1 MIQDGTV
8 RDAEIGTTGNASGD
22 GQKRPHKSARSGD
35 RRQEKNA
42 GLRLEL
48 DSLKIEY
55 QNLFDRSNK
64 LDNKV
69 FITITFC
76 GFLFVFIT
84 GLFSKISQLPH
95 VGSGLKGAVTVSYIL
110 TCMAVMVSYV
120 YLLIYFMRLLQPEQI
135 VRMDPE
141 ILKAAGLEGLSERA
155 ALERLIGLY
164 RDTVDEDLIKL
175 KTRCDEFT
183 RGLRFVVPTVILAF
197 VAYAMQLAVQ
207 II

>member
-1 MIQDGTV
+1 MSQKKDV
-8 RDAEIGTTGNASGD
+8 R
-22 GQKRPHKSARSGD
+22 
-35 RRQEKNA
+35 EKGSA

-69 FITITFC
+69 YITITFC

-84 GLFSKISQLPH
+84 GLFSGISQLTSM
-95 VGSGLKGAVTVSYIL
+95 GGGIKGAMTVVYIL
-110 TCMAVMVSYV
+110 TCVAVMVSYV
-120 YLLIYFMRLLQPEQI
+120 YLLDYFMRLLQPERI

-141 ILKAAGLEGLSERA
+141 ILKAAGLDALEERA

-164 RDTVDEDLIKL
+164 RETVDEDLVKL
-175 KTRCDEFT
+175 KIRCDEFT
-183 RGLRFVVPTVILAF
+183 KGLRFVVPTVILAF

-207 II
+207 VI

>member
-1 MIQDGTV
+1 MMAAVNERAG
-8 RDAEIGTTGNASGD
+8 G
-22 GQKRPHKSARSGD
+22 
-35 RRQEKNA
+35 QEKNA

-69 FITITFC
+69 YITITFC

-84 GLFSKISQLPH
+84 GLFSGISQLTS
-95 VGSGLKGAVTVSYIL
+95 VGSRIEGVVTVLYIL
-110 TCMAVMVSYV
+110 TCVAVMVSYV
-120 YLLIYFMRLLQPEQI
+120 YLLIYFLGLLQPEQI

-141 ILKAAGLEGLSERA
+141 ILREAKLEELEERA

-164 RDTVDEDLIKL
+164 RDTVDEDLVKL

-183 RGLRFVVPTVILAF
+183 KGLRFVVPTVILAF

-207 II
+207 VI